1 MSVGLDASR
10 ADSKTQPD
18 AKAVVCPLAFALT
31 PLLVLSERSYTM
43 FNHRF
48 LPSPLT
54 ASASLLAV
62 LVTVTCSA
70 LAQEKASLPAAAEPV
85 PAAAPAPVVA
95 AEPAPAVTEP
105 AAAST
110 EPAPVA
116 TEPAPA
122 AVGEA
127 PPPAAAKPKP
137 PPYSLPWQLRP
148 IAPGN
153 VIRLDTAFGFYKNP
167 TSGESGAAQA
177 TSLLGSYKIIPDLA
191 LIARVGL
198 VHNSPPEPVAPATGP
213 GSATS
218 ILNPVLGA
226 LYGIKLSPDFKLGLF
241 LGFTLPV
248 GSGGGTNP
256 DVDKAAA
263 NQAGILTRSAMDN
276 AMFAVNYFTVF
287 PGVGFAFVRS
297 GFTAQ
302 VEATILQ
309 LTKTRGPD
317 SADDSNTNFTT
328 GLHVGYFVLPMLS
341 LGAEI
346 RHQRWLST
354 PTAVKT
360 NSAARDTTTFAVGPR
375 FHFKLSEKV
384 WFRPG
389 VALVLPIDEPMTT
402 NDFKIVQLDLPL
414 SF

>member
-1 MSVGLDASR
+1 
-10 ADSKTQPD
+10 
-18 AKAVVCPLAFALT
+18 
-31 PLLVLSERSYTM
+31 M

-48 LPSPLT
+48 LPSLLT
-54 ASASLLAV
+54 ASASLLGV
-62 LVTVTCSA
+62 LVTVTNSA
-70 LAQEKASLPAAAEPV
+70 QAQEAAPLPAAAPSAPAAAEP
-85 PAAAPAPVVA
+85 APVAAEPGPVA
-95 AEPAPAVTEP
+95 AEPAAASEPTAV
-105 AAAST
+105 AAA
-110 EPAPVA
+110 
-116 TEPAPA
+116 
-122 AVGEA
+122 EA
-127 PPPAAAKPKP
+127 PPAAAAKPKP

-148 IAPGN
+148 VAPGN
-153 VIRLDTAFGFYKNP
+153 VVRLDTAFGFYENASTGK
-167 TSGESGAAQA
+167 SGAAQA

-198 VHNSPPEPVAPATGP
+198 VHNSPPDAVAPATGP
-213 GSATS
+213 ASATS
-218 ILNPVLGA
+218 FLNPVLGA

-241 LGFTLPV
+241 LGLTLPV

-256 DVDKAAA
+256 DANKVAA
-263 NQAGILTRSAMDN
+263 NQAGIATRSSMDN

-287 PGVGFAFVRS
+287 PGVDFAFVRG

-302 VEATILQ
+302 VEATIFQ

-328 GLHVGYFVLPMLS
+328 GLHAGYFVLPMLS

-354 PTAVKT
+354 PSNVKT

-375 FHFKLSEKV
+375 FHFKFSEKV

-389 VALVLPIDEPMTT
+389 VALALPIDEPMT
-402 NDFKIVQLDLPL
+402 NSDFKIVQLDLPL